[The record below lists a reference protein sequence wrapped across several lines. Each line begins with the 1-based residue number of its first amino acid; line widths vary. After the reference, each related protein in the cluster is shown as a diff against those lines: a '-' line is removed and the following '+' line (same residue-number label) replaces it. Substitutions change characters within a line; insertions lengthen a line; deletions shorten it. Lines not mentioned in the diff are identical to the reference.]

1 MYVILVS
8 LATTL
13 AAIVLFI
20 LELVLDLD
28 FDAGAFI
35 LSYLGA
41 LFTATAHLGVGAVL
55 WVVVHS
61 YRLKLVAVRAH

>member
-20 LELVLDLD
+20 LVLVRDLD
-28 FDAGAFI
+28 FHVGAVI
-35 LSYLGA
+35 LLYLGA
-41 LFTATAHLGVGAVL
+41 LFTSTAHLGVGAVL

-61 YRLKLVAVRAH
+61 YRLKLVVVRAH